1 MAIVN
6 GYCTLAELKA
16 RLSISDSGDDAI
28 LEAVIEAASRAID
41 GACNRFFYQTGAGQ
55 IRYFSV
61 ASDILV
67 LLDDCSTVT
76 AVATDRN
83 LDRNFST
90 VISLSDVELGPLSA
104 SAYGKP
110 FSELRIKPLA
120 SESFD
125 YGKDMLKVTGTWG
138 WPAIPDAVNE
148 ACLLQAG
155 RLFKRK
161 DAPFGVTGGGE
172 VGTAISLRAVDPDVL
187 VLLGPY
193 RRIGLIDLV

>member
-6 GYCTLAELKA
+6 GYCTLTELKA
-16 RLSISDSGDDAI
+16 RLSITDSADDAI

-41 GACNRFFYQTGAGQ
+41 GACNRFFYQTAAGQ

-67 LLDDCSTVT
+67 LLDDCTAIT

-83 LDRNFST
+83 LDRTFSQ

-104 SAYGKP
+104 GQTGKP
-110 FSELRIKPLA
+110 YTEIRIKPMA
-120 SESFD
+120 SASFD
-125 YGKDMLKVTGTWG
+125 YGKDMLKITGTWG
-138 WPAIPDAVNE
+138 WPSVPDAVNE
-148 ACLLQAG
+148 ACLLQAS

-172 VGTAISLRAVDPDVL
+172 VGTSISIRAVDPDVL
-187 VLLGPY
+187 VLLSQF